1 MADTALAARIAE
13 VRAFNRFYTALI
25 GVLNEGLLESPFTLA
40 EARIL
45 FELFHKGEFR
55 ATDLARQLAMDPA
68 QISRIVQRLG
78 DNGMIAVSPGA
89 YDRRTRTVEL
99 TEQGRAAAEELD
111 ARSNAQIERLLAR
124 HAECGQMALTQSMHT
139 IASLFDPSFG
149 EAEVSLRDHRLGE
162 LGWLIHR
169 QALIYHEGFGWNA
182 EFEALIARLY
192 ADFEMAPESPPKKL
206 WIAEMRGIVAGSVYV
221 VPKADSPETAQLR
234 MLYVEPVARGKGVG
248 TRLVGEAV
256 GFAREAGYGEI
267 MLWTQD
273 CLTSARKIYQAA
285 GFELAEEQRHRS
297 FGQELNGQIWAMSL

>member
-45 FELFHKGEFR
+45 FELFHNGEFR
-55 ATDLARQLAMDPA
+55 ATDLSRQLAMDPA
-68 QISRIVQRLG
+68 QISRIVQRLS
-78 DNGMIAVSPGA
+78 DNGMIEVNPGA
-89 YDRRTRTVEL
+89 YDRRTRTVGL
-99 TEQGRAAAEELD
+99 TEEGRAAAAELD
-111 ARSNAQIERLLAR
+111 TRSNAQIERLLGR
-124 HAECGQMALTQSMHT
+124 HHECAQMALTQSMHT

-149 EAEVSLRDHRLGE
+149 EADVELRDHHLGE

-169 QALIYHEGFGWNA
+169 QALIYHENFGWNA

-192 ADFEMAPESPPKKL
+192 ADFETAPETPPKKL
-206 WIAEMRGIVAGSVYV
+206 WIAEMRGIVAGSVFV
-221 VPKADSPETAQLR
+221 VSKQDAPETAQLR

-248 TRLVGEAV
+248 TRLVDAAV
-256 GFAREAGYGEI
+256 NFAREAGYGDI

-273 CLTSARKIYQAA
+273 CLTSARKIYQAV
-285 GFELAEEQRHRS
+285 GFDLAEEKRHHS
-297 FGQELNGQIWAMSL
+297 FGHELNGQIWAMKL